1 MATESSVGEPF
12 TLSSYAIPQRLSKSG
27 KLPSTSADVYA
38 THHKAGGGSE
48 GYVTVAA
55 QGDGVHVLELSTLHP
70 IISHTLGPSTTY
82 CCAPVSRN
90 VSSGN
95 DRICTTYAG
104 IASSSDIDNEHSNRT
119 VWSWSE
125 NLSGSIADRASQKR
139 KAASLS
145 HSLFGLYTCDEL
157 PSKLLASSPNGGWTL
172 LDEDL
177 NVLGTRKP
185 QTSNSRLKK
194 CFVLP
199 RHSCRFLPSHSTPVQ
214 AAVVITILETENSL
228 QISILAV
235 DSNTS
240 LFIEL
245 VETALTEQDV
255 ADVSFSTG
263 GFLSILCKRS
273 NLHLHLNLTALTAKS
288 GSWSSYEL
296 KSMDNTLQAVPL
308 ADKLQL
314 GNLSF
319 LSSLKEAEVSIIS
332 LTSSH
337 VLLAGFTGPTSNRE
351 IALLLWD
358 LQFSVLLASRT
369 IPIPSNVVSDKLA
382 ITLVDAMSSSNVLL
396 VLTPSV
402 SHPERRKSSGQYLRY
417 LSLFSVAN
425 AMGRASAGIVWLT
438 KDQSSEGPVQYDPGR
453 RKVLS
458 DMRSAMEKNRPQN
471 ANDAFFTWEKHELVE
486 DAKKPAENDATL
498 GKAVEERRIVYGY
511 GFIKDVLN
519 IVLRPTQLQTVTYSS
534 QIVKHLLEKKLVSS
548 SMLDSGLLAALRL
561 RNDWASITQ
570 SFSSVSDLQ
579 ELEIVE
585 TLRYVLARH
594 RHTQQPTAS
603 TDGDAMQVDSVTPI
617 QDDMSTLKEF
627 LNLCLGYKVSP
638 TPLRFAL
645 KRYMADVD
653 DVACLLEVL
662 DGWIAQWTS
671 RELQLFPSKKL
682 LDKNEHGV
690 VVVKKE
696 TKKAEL
702 SLPPLTEVLFFVQ
715 TLLDVSFVNLIQNPP
730 SHRILKRI
738 QSRIDPEIA
747 SIDETEKLRGPLH
760 VFAATHSKAL
770 KNAKEASEGKNAPQ
784 GDWRQRRKLAQDQA
798 GMGIGLYQLE
808 ELTL

>member
-90 VSSGN
+90 VPSGN

-145 HSLFGLYTCDEL
+145 HSLSGLYTCDEL
-157 PSKLLASSPNGGWTL
+157 PLKLLASSPNGGWTL

-199 RHSCRFLPSHSTPVQ
+199 RHSCRFLPSHSTPAQ

-235 DSNTS
+235 DSNTN

-263 GFLSILCKRS
+263 GFLSILS
-273 NLHLHLNLTALTAKS
+273 KS

-369 IPIPSNVVSDKLA
+369 IPIPSNIVSDKLA

-402 SHPERRKSSGQYLRY
+402 PHPERRKSSGNTSATSTVLVIPVVVPP
-417 LSLFSVAN
+417 SSSVAN

-471 ANDAFFTWEKHELVE
+471 ANDAFFAWEKRELVE
-486 DAKKPAENDATL
+486 DAKKPVENDTAL
-498 GKAVEERRIVYGY
+498 GKTVEERRIVYGY
-511 GFIKDVLN
+511 GFIKDVLD

-561 RNDWASITQ
+561 RNDWASVVQ

-603 TDGDAMQVDSVTPI
+603 TDGDAMQVDFVTPI
-617 QDDMSTLKEF
+617 QDDMPTLKEF

-645 KRYMADVD
+645 RRYMADVD

-696 TKKAEL
+696 TKRAEL

-760 VFAATHSKAL
+760 VFAATHSEAL

>member
-1 MATESSVGEPF
+1 MATECSIGESF
-12 TLSSYAIPQRLSKSG
+12 TLSSYTIPQRLSKSG

-90 VSSGN
+90 VWSGN
-95 DRICTTYAG
+95 DRICTTYTG

-119 VWSWSE
+119 IWSWSE
-125 NLSGSIADRASQKR
+125 NLSGSIADRASQKK
-139 KAASLS
+139 KATSLS
-145 HSLFGLYTCDEL
+145 HSLLGLYTCDEL
-157 PSKLLASSPNGGWTL
+157 PSKLLASSPNCGWTL

-177 NVLGTRKP
+177 NVLGTREP
-185 QTSNSRLKK
+185 QTSNSRMKK

-199 RHSCRFLPSHSTPVQ
+199 RHSCRFLLSHSTPAQ
-214 AAVVITILETENSL
+214 GAVIITVLEAENSL

-235 DSNTS
+235 DSNTN
-240 LFIEL
+240 LFVEL
-245 VETALTEQDV
+245 METTLTEQDV
-255 ADVSFSTG
+255 ADVSFSTE
-263 GFLSILCKRS
+263 GFLSILS
-273 NLHLHLNLTALTAKS
+273 KS
-288 GSWSSYEL
+288 GSWTLYEL
-296 KSMDNTLQAVPL
+296 KSMDNTLQVVPL
-308 ADKLQL
+308 ADQLQL

-319 LSSLKEAEVSIIS
+319 LSSSKEAEVSVIS

-337 VLLAGFTGPTSNRE
+337 VLLASFTGPTSNRE

-358 LQFSVLLASRT
+358 LQFSVLLASR
-369 IPIPSNVVSDKLA
+369 IVPIPSNVAGDTLA
-382 ITLVDAMSSSNVLL
+382 ISLVDAMSSSNVLL
-396 VLTPSV
+396 VLTPSAF
-402 SHPERRKSSGQYLRY
+402 HPERRKSSGNTSATSTVLVIPIVVPP
-417 LSLFSVAN
+417 SSSVAN
-425 AMGRASAGIVWLT
+425 AMGRASAGVPWLT
-438 KDQSSEGPVQYDPGR
+438 TDQSSEGPVQYDLGR

-458 DMRSAMEKNRPQN
+458 DMRSVMEKNRPQN
-471 ANDAFFTWEKHELVE
+471 ANDAFFAWEKRELAE
-486 DAKKPAENDATL
+486 DAKKPAENGNTL

-519 IVLRPTQLQTVTYSS
+519 IVLRPTQPQNVTYSS

-548 SMLDSGLLAALRL
+548 SMLDAGLLAALRL
-561 RNDWASITQ
+561 RNDWVSIIQ

-617 QDDMSTLKEF
+617 QDDMPTLKEF

-671 RELQLFPSKKL
+671 RELQLFPSRKL

-696 TKKAEL
+696 NKKAE
-702 SLPPLTEVLFFVQ
+702 SPLPPLTEVLFFVQ

-770 KNAKEASEGKNAPQ
+770 KNAKEATEGKNAPQ